1 MHETEATTS
10 TSRRSSKDLVAE
22 CRMRSISSLIS
33 ASFSM

>member
-1 MHETEATTS
+1 MQETEATTT
-10 TSRRSSKDLVAE
+10 TSRRSSSERVAE